1 MDTQTARDLIQ
12 PMLEAFSAEH
22 VHMLFV
28 GACTEDGFVAGH
40 RNGKRGDLEEDKIA
54 AVSSTLLS
62 LSESAVEQAEEGR
75 LKVLVIEGERSS
87 QVLCRTRLDDLPL
100 VVFLAMEQNISIG
113 QTLYLANQL
122 ARTIAA
128 LDPPDS

>member
-12 PMLEAFSAEH
+12 PLLDGFAVEH

-62 LSESAVEQAEEGR
+62 LSESAVEQAEEGK

-87 QVLCRTRLDDLPL
+87 QVLCRTRLDKLPL
-100 VVFLAMEQNISIG
+100 VVFLAMEQNVSIG
-113 QTLYLANQL
+113 QTLYLANRL
-122 ARTIAA
+122 AESISEMSA
-128 LDPPDS
+128 SGV

>member
-12 PMLEAFSAEH
+12 PILDAFATEH

-87 QVLCRTRLDDLPL
+87 QVLCRTALDDLPL
-100 VVFLAMEQNISIG
+100 VVFLAMERNISIG
-113 QTLYLANQL
+113 QTLYLANRL
-122 ARTIAA
+122 AETISELGTSDA
-128 LDPPDS
+128 